1 MRKKKHKHGFHHKIN
16 GQVRGA
22 IIRIGVLSGNNRRRM
37 HGIPLERRCSIV
49 KNRERVRKNEQSRED
64 KSLKKTKR
72 QSYKNSI

>member
-1 MRKKKHKHGFHHKIN
+1 MTKKKCKHGFYKGLN
-16 GQVRGA
+16 AYVRKFEIRCGA
-22 IIRIGVLSGNNRRRM
+22 IGCNNRRKM
-37 HGIPLERRCSIV
+37 HGMPLERRCSIV

>member
-1 MRKKKHKHGFHHKIN
+1 MREKKHKHAFHHKIN
-16 GQVRGA
+16 IQVRG
-22 IIRIGVLSGNNRRRM
+22 IIIKIGVLSGNNRRKM
-37 HGIPLERRCSIV
+37 HRIPLERRCSIV

>member
-16 GQVRGA
+16 TQVRGA

-37 HGIPLERRCSIV
+37 RGIPLERRCSIV
-49 KNRERVRKNEQSRED
+49 KNRERVSKNEQSRED